1 MSRTAEQRPRGW
13 EIAMAVEITAD
24 MVIHDVVSQYPQTVK
39 VFQGHGLP
47 CTACQI
53 GARESVAQGAATHR
67 LAVEALLSDLN
78 RVANGQEAEGIKPAT
93 KAPTG
98 RGIPL
103 NVLGGG
109 DSSRK
114 IRHIV
119 AVMSGKGGVG
129 KSLVTGL
136 LAVSLQRQ
144 GLKVGILDGDITGPS
159 IAKEFGARGTPR
171 KSEAGIDPLRSTG
184 GIKIMSMNMFLPN
197 ATDPV
202 VWRGPMVSSAI
213 KQFYSDVD
221 WGQLDYLLVDMPPGT
236 SDAQMTVM
244 QSLPVDGVVIVSS
257 PQLLATEI
265 VIKCIKMVQTLKGK
279 LIGVVENMSYMPMP
293 DGSKME
299 VFGPSNGSEL
309 VYLTGSP
316 LLAQLPIDKDIAM
329 LCDGGHLEDYN
340 SEAFDTLATNFVQAM
355 KLATKRA

>member
-1 MSRTAEQRPRGW
+1 M
-13 EIAMAVEITAD
+13 I
-24 MVIHDVVSQYPQTVK
+24 IHDVVANYPQTVK

-53 GARESVAQGAATHR
+53 GARESIAGGAATHR
-67 LAVEALLSDLN
+67 LVVESLLADLN

-109 DSSRK
+109 DVTRK

-119 AVMSGKGGVG
+119 AIMSGKGGVG

-159 IAKEFGARGTPR
+159 IAKEFGVHGRPTKG
-171 KSEAGIDPLRSTG
+171 AGGIEPLRSTG
-184 GIKIMSMNMFLPN
+184 GTTIMSMNMFLPES
-197 ATDPV
+197 TDPV

-221 WGQLDYLLVDMPPGT
+221 WGRLDYLLVDLPPGT

-244 QSLPVDGVVIVSS
+244 QSLPLDGVVIVSS

-279 LIGVVENMSYMPMP
+279 VLGVVENMAYMPMP
-293 DGSKME
+293 DGTRLE
-299 VFGPSNGSEL
+299 VFGPSNGAEL
-309 VYLTGSP
+309 VYLTGAP
-316 LLAQLPIDKDIAM
+316 LLAQLPIDKDISM
-329 LCDGGHLEDYN
+329 LCDGGHLEDYH
-340 SEAFDTLATNFVQAM
+340 SEPFDTLAANFIQAM
-355 KLATKRA
+355 KLANKRT